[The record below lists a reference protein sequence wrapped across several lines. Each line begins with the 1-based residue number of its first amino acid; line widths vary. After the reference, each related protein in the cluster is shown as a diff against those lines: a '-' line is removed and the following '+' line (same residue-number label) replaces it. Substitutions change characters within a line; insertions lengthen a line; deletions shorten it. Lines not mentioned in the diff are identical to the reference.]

1 MMMFLQYFIWGAW
14 YVTMGTY
21 MVTHLQSSGVQ
32 VAAAYGALAIATM
45 ISPFFV
51 GMIADRFFAAQR
63 IMGVLHL
70 LGAALLFLAT
80 TITNNAAFYWVIL
93 FYSLLYMPT
102 IALSNSIAFSQMNDP
117 GKTISMDTGIWNPG
131 LDRCRINHRR
141 IKN

>member
-1 MMMFLQYFIWGAW
+1 MNSNKFILLSIMMFLQYFIWGAW

-32 VAAAYGALAIATM
+32 VGSAYGGLAIATM

-70 LGAALLFLAT
+70 LGAGLLFLAT
-80 TITNNAAFYWVIL
+80 TITNNAAFHWVIL
-93 FYSLLYMPT
+93 FYSLLYAHYCF
-102 IALSNSIAFSQMNDP
+102 IKQHCLFSNE
-117 GKTISMDTGIWNPG
+117 
-131 LDRCRINHRR
+131 
-141 IKN
+141 